1 MKKTFKKITAS
12 IMAVTTLAVSIVGM
26 SANAAN
32 IENTDI
38 DNFSAPPS
46 ISNTYLA
53 VPEDENGVRVKDNN
67 SSVYLYITSS
77 PYNLFVQTW
86 GLSDANWSSS
96 TANRTCNANGA
107 STTHVT
113 VTPGRRYVI
122 KNLINERGDR
132 CAGLKFC
139 SSSYYNYAA
148 IQGVWSPDFSGN
160 PNLNVTVAN

>member
-148 IQGVWSPDFSGN
+148 IKGKWSPDFSGN